1 MTNIKKEPKLT
12 YALDKSGKMVC
23 INNVERGLSCNC
35 RCPKCKEPLIAKHGN
50 GGRQAHFAHR
60 KESDCQGSY
69 MTALHRLA
77 EQILEEEKAVMV
89 PEYKEI
95 GKQRLLFEKVEVEQR
110 VERKDLQPDIVGVTE
125 DGKRWFIEI
134 LNTHKIDEAKREK
147 IIDSNITCLEIDVSE
162 QKLED
167 LKSFLLESV
176 DNREWINNPYYE
188 TQLADAKRESV
199 SQVENLIVNDRKLMI
214 PAYADYDSK
223 IISLKDVI
231 VLYKSEDGLFEIVK
245 AVSSDGIPYIFNI
258 INQEIQEIA
267 DELRQEIECNIL
279 NIITSKFP
287 QETEI
292 TLSALNVQWLYH
304 YVTEKEKEEKL
315 NEYKSNPKYK
325 IRLLSDCF
333 KCEYVPV
340 NGKCIYNKETI
351 THKGISYVVCNVQKK
366 NDDKQINKIKTS
378 NSQIKVDQLYPAQ
391 SQQVSEITLVNPR
404 FSIRRERENPIASK
418 SECDMV
424 DDYYLQLSSKQGKP
438 FTNSKGERIE
448 ILSCEKTKKSC
459 GIIVLFRKDSSDY
472 YIYGVTC
479 IDNRLLFIW
488 INEYTNKSR
497 AEQRF
502 KYLLSN
508 WNEYQEYEVSSNPFE
523 NMDYQSNASD
533 DTFFHENPNP
543 VPF

>member
-1 MTNIKKEPKLT
+1 MTYIKKEPKLT

-292 TLSALNVQWLYH
+292 TLNALNVQWLYH
-304 YVTEKEKEEKL
+304 YVTEKEQEAKL
-315 NEYKSNPKYK
+315 NEYRFNPKYEVK
-325 IRLLSDCF
+325 PLLDCLWG
-333 KCEYVPV
+333 CEYKPI
-340 NGKCIYNKETI
+340 NGECVYKKETI
-351 THKGISYVVCNVQKK
+351 THKGNGYVVCNIQKK
-366 NDDKQINKIKTS
+366 RDDKKEIKHIIVK
-378 NSQIKVDQLYPAQ
+378 SQIKDDQPFSPPFKA
-391 SQQVSEITLVNPR
+391 IT
-404 FSIRRERENPIASK
+404 K
-418 SECDMV
+418 STLAKGSVLPKPLTSMAESNKIDEL
-424 DDYYLQLSSKQGKP
+424 YLQLSSKKGMH
-438 FTNSKGERIE
+438 FINSKGEDIE
-448 ILSCEKTKKSC
+448 ILSCGQAKKSC
-459 GIIVLFRKDSSDY
+459 GIIVLFKKNCAENY

-479 IDNRLLFIW
+479 IDDRLIYVW
-488 INEYTNKSR
+488 IDDYMDKR
-497 AEQRF
+497 YAENRF

-508 WNEYQEYEVSSNPFE
+508 WYEYQEFELSDNPFE
-523 NMDYQSNASD
+523 GMIFQSNATD
-533 DTFFHENPNP
+533 DTIFHENPDP